1 MVFGSVCLD
10 VKTEEEGLGLPEKT
24 DMTTDRLI
32 FFPPSV
38 YSSLKFRHV
47 T

>member
-32 FFPPSV
+32 FSPV